1 MSTKVGSVRKAL
13 IVAAGVALVCSAHGY
28 DSSSYAQDGL
38 IAQWD
43 GIDNPGA
50 GMGPDGATTQWVDL
64 KHGYA
69 FDLKS
74 VTVGSGCM
82 EFSGGTGSY
91 GVMTAEESA
100 LAFPSGAKTV
110 EVVCQFTKTGT
121 QVVLHGPT
129 ASGIAFGDGDGT
141 YYSAQH
147 HQVLASVDL
156 VAERAACIFLEL
168 FGFQRI

>member
-28 DSSSYAQDGL
+28 DSSSYEQDGL

-43 GIDNPGA
+43 GIDNAGA
-50 GMGPDGATTQWVDL
+50 GIGHNAEATQWIDL

-74 VTVGSGCM
+74 VTVGETYMS
-82 EFSGGTGSY
+82 FSGGTGSY